1 ASHRLG
7 AGQGALAA
15 DPLGAPAR
23 VPAAGIHAAFEGVK
37 PMRSSIDHVTARD
50 LLMARE
56 SPVGTEQVALSLS
69 AGRVLAKDLIA
80 AENIPPF
87 DRSPYD
93 GYAFRAADTEDA
105 SREHPVELTVL
116 EEVAAGAVP
125 TRPATPGMA
134 CKILTGA

>member
-1 ASHRLG
+1 
-7 AGQGALAA
+7 
-15 DPLGAPAR
+15 
-23 VPAAGIHAAFEGVK
+23 
-37 PMRSSIDHVTARD
+37 MRSSIDHVTARD
-50 LLMARE
+50 LLMARV

-69 AGRVLAKDLIA
+69 AGRVLARDLIA

-116 EEVAAGAVP
+116 EEFKG
-125 TRPATPGMA
+125 
-134 CKILTGA
+134 